1 MDKGTLLI
9 SLDFELFWGVLD
21 CHTYD
26 SYGKNVLGGRNA
38 IPKLLELFKKY
49 GVHATWATVGMMFA
63 DNVEDLFTY
72 CPSKKLYPHYKNQ
85 LLSSYNFLEK
95 ETIKIDD
102 ENYFFGRQ
110 LIDLISKYDGQEI
123 GSHTFSHYYARE
135 DGQNIDE
142 FSADINSAKNIA
154 ENKGYEVNT
163 LVFPRNQSLDSYEKV
178 IKSDK
183 FIAYRG
189 EEKDWIH
196 RIPVNIIKR
205 MFRLMDSYI
214 NLTGSSTYPKEIF
227 KKGELHNFRGSR
239 FLRPYNKRLS
249 FIEPLK
255 IHRVKSQMKKAAK
268 KGEIMHLWWHPHNV
282 GLNTEVNLK
291 HIEEILSYY
300 KKLNTKYGM
309 KSCNMRELAN
319 EINER

>member
-26 SYGKNVLGGRNA
+26 SYGKNVLGGRKA

-178 IKSDK
+178 IKSNK

-189 EEKDWIH
+189 EKQDWIH

-227 KKGELHNFRGSR
+227 KEGELHNFRGSR

-291 HIEEILSYY
+291 HVEEILSYY